1 MTRTTSTTTTIT
13 PGGYC
18 EARKG
23 VFTAQQLNCT
33 DMQLREH
40 THTHTRQTE
49 TAVARPQTQTV
60 GKHGQKQ

>member
-1 MTRTTSTTTTIT
+1 MTRTTTITTTIT
-13 PGGYC
+13 PGGHC

-40 THTHTRQTE
+40 THTRQTE